1 DRTQRALERLLDDL
15 RERVLLR
22 EEALGGAAHTLGG
35 ARDLEV
41 HRGLDGQLDEVLVDA
56 LDGDADLALLER
68 DEEALLQ
75 DRPDEDAAADDDALA
90 GIRFGGLAAGAA
102 AHDDH
107 RGVRRNALDAS
118 RYEAEDR

>member
-1 DRTQRALERLLDDL
+1 
-15 RERVLLR
+15 
-22 EEALGGAAHTLGG
+22 
-35 ARDLEV
+35 
-41 HRGLDGQLDEVLVDA
+41 
-56 LDGDADLALLER
+56 DLALLER

-118 RYEAEDR
+118 RHEAEDRERDDDEGDHGEDGDILADEVHGCVAFLGGVCGGQSADAAASSAS